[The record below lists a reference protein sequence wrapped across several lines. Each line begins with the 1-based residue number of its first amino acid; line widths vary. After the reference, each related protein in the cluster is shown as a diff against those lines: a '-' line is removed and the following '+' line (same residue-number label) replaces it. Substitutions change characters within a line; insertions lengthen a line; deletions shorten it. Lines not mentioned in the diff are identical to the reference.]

1 MPLEVRSTPTLAEA
15 ASLLQAERAARFLAG
30 GTLVV
35 RAVNEGDVSFSTI
48 VRTSDPAFTRLRTAG
63 GRIELGAGVTMA
75 QILAS
80 RELAFLHPAARSVG
94 GPAVRTMA
102 TVGGNLFAP
111 HPYGDFATAL
121 LALDARIRLA
131 SGFGARE
138 VSLEELL
145 RGRERT
151 PRPLVA
157 SLSFERPA
165 DPAAFRFRKMTRTR
179 PKGPAVLTIAAWLPL
194 SGGRV
199 SGARVAF
206 GAMAATPIRARAVER
221 ALEGRPL
228 SAEGV
233 AVAVAAAAGEGDP
246 PTDPIASAW
255 YRQRVVGVILR
266 RLLLGEP

>member
-1 MPLEVRSTPTLAEA
+1 MPLEVRTTATLSEA
-15 ASLLQAERAARFLAG
+15 ASLLQGERTARFLAG
-30 GTLVV
+30 GTLLM

-48 VRTSDPAFTRLRTAG
+48 VRTTDPAFGRMRAAG

-80 RELAFLHPAARSVG
+80 RELAFLHPVARAVG

-102 TVGGNLFAP
+102 TVGGNLFAA

-121 LALDARIRLA
+121 LALDARVQLA

-138 VSLEELL
+138 VGLEEFLAS
-145 RGRERT
+145 RDRA
-151 PRPLVA
+151 PRPLVTGV
-157 SLSFERPA
+157 SFERPA
-165 DPAAFRFRKMTRTR
+165 DPAAFRFRKMTRTH
-179 PKGPAVLTIAAWLPL
+179 PKGAAVVTIAAVLPT

-199 SGARVAF
+199 GGAKVAL
-206 GAMAATPIRARAVER
+206 GAMADRPIRARAIER

-228 SAEGV
+228 TAEGV
-233 AVAVAAAAGEGDP
+233 AAAVAAAAREGDP
-246 PTDPIASAW
+246 PTDALASAW
-255 YRQRVVGVILR
+255 YRRRVVGVVLR

>member
-1 MPLEVRSTPTLAEA
+1 MPLEVRTTATLAEA
-15 ASLLQAERAARFLAG
+15 ASLLQSERAARFMAG
-30 GTLVV
+30 GTLMM

-48 VRTSDPAFTRLRTAG
+48 VRTSDPAFVRVRAAG

-75 QILAS
+75 QVLAS
-80 RELAFLHPAARSVG
+80 RELAFLHPAARAVG

-102 TVGGNLFAP
+102 TVGGNLFAA

-121 LALDARIRLA
+121 LALDARVQLA

-138 VSLEELL
+138 VPLEDLL
-145 RGRERT
+145 RGRERG
-151 PRPLVA
+151 PRQLVA
-157 SLSFERPA
+157 AVSFERPA
-165 DPAAFRFRKMTRTR
+165 DPAAFRFRKMTRTH
-179 PKGPAVLTIAAWLPL
+179 PKGPAVLTIAAWLPT

-206 GAMAATPIRARAVER
+206 GAMAPFPIRARAVER
-221 ALEGRPL
+221 ALEGRLL

-233 AVAVAAAAGEGDP
+233 APAVAAAAREGDP

-255 YRQRVVGVILR
+255 YRQRVVGVVLR
-266 RLLLGEP
+266 RLLLGEL

>member
-1 MPLEVRSTPTLAEA
+1 MPLEVRTTPTLAEA

-30 GTLVV
+30 GTLLM

-48 VRTSDPAFTRLRTAG
+48 VRTSDPAFARMRAAG

-80 RELAFLHPAARSVG
+80 RELAFLHPAVRAVG

-111 HPYGDFATAL
+111 HPYGDLATAL
-121 LALDARIRLA
+121 LALDARVQLA
-131 SGFGARE
+131 TGFGARE
-138 VSLEELL
+138 LPLEEFL
-145 RGRERT
+145 RGRERGA
-151 PRPLVA
+151 RQLVA
-157 SLSFERPA
+157 AVSFERPS
-165 DPAAFRFRKMTRTR
+165 DPAAFRFRKTTRTH
-179 PKGPAVLTIAAWLPL
+179 PKGPAVVTIAAWLPL

-206 GAMAATPIRARAVER
+206 GAMAATPIRARSVER

-233 AVAVAAAAGEGDP
+233 AAAVAAAAGEGDP

-255 YRQRVVGVILR
+255 YRRRVVGVILR

>member
-1 MPLEVRSTPTLAEA
+1 MPLEVRTTDTLAEA
-15 ASLLQAERAARFLAG
+15 ASLLERSRGARFLAG

-35 RAVNEGDVSFSTI
+35 RAVNEGDPALSLI
-48 VRTSDPAFTRLRTAG
+48 VRTRDPAFGRMRPAG

-75 QILAS
+75 RILAS
-80 RELAFLHPAARSVG
+80 RELAFLHPVARAIG
-94 GPAVRTMA
+94 GPAVRTLA

-121 LALDARIRLA
+121 LALDAKVQLV

-138 VSLEELL
+138 LPLEDLL
-145 RGRERT
+145 RQRERE
-151 PRPLVA
+151 PHPLVA
-157 SLSFERPA
+157 AVSFERPA
-165 DPAAFRFRKMTRTR
+165 DPAFFRFRTLTRTH
-179 PKGPAVLTIAAWLPL
+179 PKGAAVLTIAAWLPL

-206 GAMAATPIRARAVER
+206 GAMAPTPIRARAVER

-228 SAEGV
+228 TAEGV
-233 AVAVAAAAGEGDP
+233 AAAVEAAGREGDP
-246 PTDPIASAW
+246 PTDALASAW
-255 YRQRVVGVILR
+255 YRRRVVGVILR